1 VASRHQ
7 TPSTPS
13 QGTFAGVRAKPHQP
27 LTPLRLSWENGKQ
40 SSGIWTR
47 QSYAS
52 LASSGLCRAR
62 HDVGKKPLA
71 TFVYG
76 LSLRGLELQR
86 VDRRSRG
93 DSRRSSRVPP
103 PLAPLGPF
111 HPEAAPGGGCLT
123 RGAYGFF
130 TKSARIW
137 LAPLLSSSRQR
148 RPCLSNVDP
157 ADAGAHA
164 NGARLG
170 RKRALSARQMVL
182 SKCLWLGHPA
192 PFLGGGFGL
201 VDTASCLLIP
211 PGRPRCCDRE

>member
-103 PLAPLGPF
+103 PLAPL
-111 HPEAAPGGGCLT
+111 
-123 RGAYGFF
+123 
-130 TKSARIW
+130 
-137 LAPLLSSSRQR
+137 LSSSRQR